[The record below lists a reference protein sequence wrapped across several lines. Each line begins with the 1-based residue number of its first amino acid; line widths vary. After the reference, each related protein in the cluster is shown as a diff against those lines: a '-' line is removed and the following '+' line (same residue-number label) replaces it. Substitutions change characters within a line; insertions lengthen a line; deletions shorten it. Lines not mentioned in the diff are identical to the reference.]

1 MTIRQVAGIIGGV
14 VDGDDS
20 IVIDG
25 IGAIGEATGSQLT
38 FAGDQRHGAKL
49 EKSAAAVAIVS
60 DKFERGKNA
69 SGALATTMTLI
80 RVGNVPEA
88 MAKLLAALSTPPAGP
103 SRGVD
108 ARAMVAPDAK
118 VSADAAIG
126 PGCIV
131 GPRSVVE
138 AGSTLVANVTIG
150 ADVSVGGNCYLAAG
164 VAIYDRSVIGNNVR
178 IGPNSVIGWDGFGY
192 YFAGGVHNRIEHIGN
207 VVLEDDVE
215 IGACSCV
222 DRAKFGTTLVGKG
235 TKIDNL
241 VQVAHNVQIGK
252 GCLFA
257 AQAGI
262 AGSTKLG
269 DFVVLGGNSGIRDNV
284 TLGDGV
290 QCSAFAAVA
299 GDVPAGEI
307 VAGVPARPVREALR
321 IVQATER
328 LPELLKRV
336 KELEARL
343 SAIEQSNHHS

>member
-1 MTIRQVAGIIGGV
+1 
-14 VDGDDS
+14 
-20 IVIDG
+20 
-25 IGAIGEATGSQLT
+25 
-38 FAGDQRHGAKL
+38 
-49 EKSAAAVAIVS
+49 
-60 DKFERGKNA
+60 
-69 SGALATTMTLI
+69 MTLI
-80 RVGNVPEA
+80 RVANVQEA
-88 MAKLLAALSTPPAGP
+88 VAKLLAALSISPAGP
-103 SRGVD
+103 PRGLD
-108 ARAMVAPDAK
+108 ARAVIAPDAN
-118 VSADAAIG
+118 VFADAAIG
-126 PGCIV
+126 PGCVV
-131 GPRSVVE
+131 GPRSLV
-138 AGSTLVANVTIG
+138 GPRCTLVANVTIG

-164 VAIYDRSVIGNNVR
+164 VAVYDRTVIGNNVR

-222 DRAKFGTTLVGKG
+222 DRAKFGATRVGRG

-241 VQVAHNVQIGK
+241 VQVAHNVRVGK

-262 AGSTKLG
+262 AGSVKLG
-269 DFVVLGGNSGIRDNV
+269 DFVVMGGNSGIRDNV

-321 IVQATER
+321 IVQASER
-328 LPELLKRV
+328 LPDLLKRV

-343 SAIEQSNHHS
+343 NAIEQSNHHP

>member
-1 MTIRQVAGIIGGV
+1 MTIRQVAGIIGGT

-25 IGAIGEATGSQLT
+25 IGAIEEATRTQLT
-38 FAGDQRHGAKL
+38 FASDQRHGAKL
-49 EKSAAAVAIVS
+49 EKSAAAAAIVS
-60 DKFERGKNA
+60 DKFERSKTPSDA
-69 SGALATTMTLI
+69 AAATMAFI
-80 RVGNVPEA
+80 RVGNVQEA

-103 SRGVD
+103 SGGVD
-108 ARAMVAPDAK
+108 ARAVIDPESK

-131 GPRSVVE
+131 GPRSIV
-138 AGSTLVANVTIG
+138 GSGCTLVANVTIG
-150 ADVSVGGNCYLAAG
+150 ADVSLGSNCYLAAG

-207 VVLEDDVE
+207 VALEDDVE

-222 DRAKFGTTLVGKG
+222 DRAKFGTTRVGKG

-241 VQVAHNVQIGK
+241 VQVAHNVQIGQ

-307 VAGVPARPVREALR
+307 VMGVPARPARTALR
-321 IVQATER
+321 IIQATER
-328 LPELLKRV
+328 LPDLLKRV
-336 KELEARL
+336 RELEARL
-343 SAIEQSNHHS
+343 SAIEQSNHHP